1 MRNKLGQ
8 FIKSENNG
16 NYIYLPSFSTIF
28 KWSFI
33 ITILYPWYIIFSGL
47 KDKLMTVIEIVF
59 HSFPEKPANSTAKI
73 PKNKGL

>member
-1 MRNKLGQ
+1 MRKKLGQ
-8 FIKSENNG
+8 FTRSENNG
-16 NYIYLPSFSTIF
+16 NYIFLPSFSTIF

-59 HSFPEKPANSTAKI
+59 HSFPEKPINSTKI
-73 PKNKGL
+73 PSKNKGL